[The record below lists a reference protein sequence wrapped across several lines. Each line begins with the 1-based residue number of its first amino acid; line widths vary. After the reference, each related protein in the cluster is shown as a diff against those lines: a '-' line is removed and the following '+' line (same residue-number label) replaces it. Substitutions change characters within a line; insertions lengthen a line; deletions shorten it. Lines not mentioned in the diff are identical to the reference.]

1 MFYSTVV
8 REFITEPA
16 MMSMSA
22 ADANFTHGHSLFESF
37 YVVNRC
43 FYGIDMRLDRLYSG
57 MKKSAIE
64 VELTP

>member
-1 MFYSTVV
+1 
-8 REFITEPA
+8 
-16 MMSMSA
+16 MMSMST